1 MTNEEKIDILLKMKD
16 FLLKTNLVIG
26 LVTCLKNG
34 LKNNSHGPPNLKCG
48 IKPVQLEMRYFI
60 CQSFKKRGKCNDKC
74 IYKQFNFCI
83 E

>member
-1 MTNEEKIDILLKMKD
+1 MSEFDKYSYTQEFIDLAKEK
-16 FLLKTNLVIG
+16 
-26 LVTCLKNG
+26 
-34 LKNNSHGPPNLKCG
+34 G